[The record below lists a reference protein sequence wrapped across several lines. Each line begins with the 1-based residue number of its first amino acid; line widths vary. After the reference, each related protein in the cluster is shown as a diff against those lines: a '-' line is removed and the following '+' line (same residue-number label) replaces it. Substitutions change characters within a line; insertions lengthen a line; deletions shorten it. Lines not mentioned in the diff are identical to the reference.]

1 MIAQKLHQ
9 KIQTYVKWLEQ
20 FADRPWYPLLIAF
33 LSTLDNFLI
42 VIPNDGILVAS
53 SMIVPKRWFT
63 FAIWVSIGSTIGSI
77 LFCLLVEHQGLPWI
91 LDIYPG
97 INETIYTCN
106 NIKSYN

>member
-77 LFCLLVEHQGLPWI
+77 LFCLPIPFQPEAAMRPVTAVP
-91 LDIYPG
+91 
-97 INETIYTCN
+97 
-106 NIKSYN
+106 